1 MRNKSAFAEPV
12 PNVAVSV
19 DSATV
24 VENEKKD
31 GDDSDGIQYAV
42 SMDVVLDEEILD
54 EEPLEET
61 VKGAVEPAGGCEW
74 YELIDEDKERFQTM
88 VTRLASRAAAHLIVL
103 AI

>member
-42 SMDVVLDEEILD
+42 SMDEEILD

-61 VKGAVEPAGGCEW
+61 AKGAVEPAGGCEW